1 MQTQGVN
8 KAISRRGGIETGMT
22 EKNGEVGSRC
32 LRVPKGR
39 AEAVRRMLHEL
50 GLLRKDLHPARFG
63 DDVYLPLNAGEYQG
77 EGEICEAR
85 FKPVRGAPR
94 SYRALVEVPETLRP
108 LLPRAFDVIGKVII
122 IKIPDEL
129 QAYRQQIGRAL
140 LQARPEALSVAVDK
154 GVKGEDRIRELEV
167 VAGSPSLETMHVEH
181 GLKFILDPSRVF
193 FSPRLA
199 TERLRVARIVA
210 GREAVLDMFAGVG
223 PFAIHIAKHAEPS
236 VVYAADINPA
246 AIEYLK
252 RNIRLNRVLGV
263 EPILGDARELP
274 GKIPAVDRI
283 IMNLPHR
290 ASEFLPEAM
299 RLLRPGGTV
308 HLYDLLEPEEKQRRS
323 SELASIIKNEGRE
336 IGWISARLV
345 RGYSAKESHFVF
357 DVIVR

>member
-1 MQTQGVN
+1 M
-8 KAISRRGGIETGMT
+8 A
-22 EKNGEVGSRC
+22 EKNGEVSSRC

-39 AEAVRRMLHEL
+39 AEAVRRRLNEL
-50 GLLRKDLHPARFG
+50 GLFRKDLQPARYG
-63 DDVYLPLNAGEYQG
+63 DDVYLPMNAGDYHG
-77 EGEICEAR
+77 EGELCEAR

-94 SYRALVEVPETLRP
+94 SYRALADVPETLRP

-122 IKIPDEL
+122 IKIPDDL

-181 GLKFILDPSRVF
+181 GLRFILDPSRVY

-199 TERLRVARIVA
+199 TERLRVAGMVTQ
-210 GREAVLDMFAGVG
+210 GEAVLDMFSGVG
-223 PFAIHIAKHAEPS
+223 PFAIHIAKRAMPS
-236 VVYAADINPA
+236 KVYAADINPA

-252 RNIRLNRVLGV
+252 RNIRLNRVLAV

-274 GKIPAVDRI
+274 GKILRVDRI

-290 ASEFLPEAM
+290 ASEFLPAAM
-299 RLLRPGGTV
+299 RLLGPGGTV
-308 HLYDLLEPEEKQRRS
+308 HLYDLLEPEEKKRRT
-323 SELASIIKNEGRE
+323 SELASIMKSEGRE
-336 IGWISARLV
+336 LGRISARLV
-345 RGYSAKESHFVF
+345 RGYSAFESHFVF
-357 DVIVR
+357 DLKAR